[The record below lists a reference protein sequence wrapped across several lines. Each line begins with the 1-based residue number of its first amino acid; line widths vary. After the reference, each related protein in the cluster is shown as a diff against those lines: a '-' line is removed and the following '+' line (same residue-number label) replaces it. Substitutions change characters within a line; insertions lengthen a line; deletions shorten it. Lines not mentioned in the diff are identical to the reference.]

1 MVIVSHELPS
11 IFAIADDCVFL
22 DTDLRTISA
31 RGNPR
36 RLLESPPN
44 ENIRRFLTRGRL
56 DGGAGVAP

>member
-11 IFAIADDCVFL
+11 ILAIADDCVFL

-36 RLLESPPN
+36 DLLDAPPN
-44 ENIRRFLTRGRL
+44 ENVRRFLTRGGL
-56 DGGAGVAP
+56 DAGAGVAP